1 MRESEHLPNGA
12 NTRRASRH
20 TPMTVAAVGLNPGAS
35 APRQRRLASPSAVAH
50 PSRDARRASGKA
62 ARAAVPRTRHSELR
76 IDTAHRDPVALL
88 AQQALSRVPELV
100 PIRYGRMIASEFAFF
115 RGAAAVMASDLQHT
129 PNSGITVQLCGDAHL
144 SNFGVFGS
152 PERRLI
158 FDINDFDETHPGPW
172 EWDLKRLVV
181 SFEIACR
188 DQGIP
193 ARERTTIVARVVH
206 AYRHAMNDFAG
217 KSNLEVWYARLDTES
232 YLSDA
237 RAGIG
242 RDLHEMVIGRA
253 ERVLKKARTK
263 DSMHALSRMT
273 HRVDGQLR
281 ITPDPPRVVP
291 LADLVDMDDLSD
303 WTHLM
308 LQGYRQT
315 LQPDRRYLLEQ
326 YRLVDVA
333 RKVVG
338 VGSVGTR
345 CFIALLLGADDSD
358 PLFLQVKEA
367 QASVLEPFL
376 GTSMYANHGE
386 RVIAGQ
392 RTMQAVS
399 DIFLGWQREAGD
411 VDGIARD
418 FYWRQLRDWKG
429 SADVAQM
436 DPMRF
441 MAYADLC
448 GWTLARAHAR
458 SGDRIA
464 LAAYVGRSARLDEAM
479 TEFACQYADLNARDY
494 ARLCA
499 AVAEGRI
506 TADLEGAT
514 PPQHPVM

>member
-1 MRESEHLPNGA
+1 M
-12 NTRRASRH
+12 
-20 TPMTVAAVGLNPGAS
+20 
-35 APRQRRLASPSAVAH
+35 
-50 PSRDARRASGKA
+50 SGGG
-62 ARAAVPRTRHSELR
+62 
-76 IDTAHRDPVALL
+76 
-88 AQQALSRVPELV
+88 
-100 PIRYGRMIASEFAFF
+100 Y
-115 RGAAAVMASDLQHT
+115 
-129 PNSGITVQLCGDAHL
+129 
-144 SNFGVFGS
+144 
-152 PERRLI
+152 
-158 FDINDFDETHPGPW
+158 
-172 EWDLKRLVV
+172 LKRLAA

-206 AYRHAMNDFAG
+206 AYRHAMIDFAG

-232 YLSDA
+232 YLEDA

-253 ERVLKKARTK
+253 ERILKKARAK

-281 ITPDPPRVVP
+281 ITPDPPLVVP
-291 LADLVDMDDLSD
+291 LGDLVDMDDLSN

-308 LQGYRQT
+308 LQAYRQT
-315 LQPDRRYLLEQ
+315 LPPDRRYLLEQ

-345 CFIALLLGADDSD
+345 CFIALLLGADDND

-376 GTSMYANHGE
+376 GHSMYANHGE

-392 RTMQAVS
+392 RTMQAAS

-411 VDGIARD
+411 VDGVARD

-429 SADVAQM
+429 SADIAQM
-436 DPMRF
+436 DPVRF
-441 MAYADLC
+441 TAYADLC

-464 LAAYVGRSARLDEAM
+464 IAAYVGRSERLDEAV
-479 TEFACQYADLNARDY
+479 TEFSCQYADLNASDY

-506 TADLEGAT
+506 TADLEGGS
-514 PPQHPVM
+514 PPEPPAM